1 MTKEYLSNEVKPVA
15 TNFGFMPVLAGKRYF
30 ISYKSEDSERV
41 GEITRRLNEMGVP
54 MWYDYGIEKGELWEK
69 EINRNIKDSE
79 AVIIFATKSLFAA
92 NDTWVRIEF
101 DVAKMY
107 GKKRYVV
114 WLDDLDPYEHPEDV
128 HDDMKIWYWN
138 VARLQGIKVAGKSVD
153 QIAWNIV
160 TEFHLI
166 QGRKPQPPSPSY
178 QPTAPKAEKPASVS
192 QSTNP
197 YKPSVPKLEL
207 KPASVSQPVSQ
218 PQPNPAVNSVPN
230 KTQPAAAKSVKHTP
244 LIVTVA
250 IVLVAAIVC
259 GIWARSNPANDST
272 ESVKPL
278 SELESVSVGDH
289 FTFGNYPQGANGEVQ
304 PIEWRVLAVR
314 DGKAFVISEKLLDC
328 VQYNESYI
336 NVTWETCTLRKWM
349 NDDFLNKAFTSNEQ
363 AEIANVTNQNPDNS
377 SYGTSGGNTTQDKI
391 FALSI
396 DEAGKYFG
404 NNDDRRAAPT
414 EYAIKNGAWTSDS
427 YSLSTGEKAGWWWLR
442 SPGGNTSVATSI
454 RTVTTS
460 LSISAVF
467 ARLFG

>member
-1 MTKEYLSNEVKPVA
+1 MA
-15 TNFGFMPVLAGKRYF
+15 TNFGFMPVLSGKRYF

-41 GEITRRLNEMGVP
+41 GEITRKLNEMGVP
-54 MWYDYGIEKGELWEK
+54 MWYDYGIEKGKRWSV
-69 EINRNIKDSE
+69 EINRNIEECE
-79 AVIIFATKSLFAA
+79 AFILFATKTLFAA
-92 NDTWVRIEF
+92 EDTWVRKEF
-101 DVAKMY
+101 RLADMSN
-107 GKKRYVV
+107 KKKYVV
-114 WLDDLDPYEHPEDV
+114 WLDDVNPYQNPQDV
-128 HDDMKIWYWN
+128 HSKLKDWYLD
-138 VARLQGIKVAGKSVD
+138 VEELQGIKMAGCSVD

-259 GIWARSNPANDST
+259 GIWARSNPAK
-272 ESVKPL
+272 SVKPL

-304 PIEWRVLAVR
+304 PIEWRVLDVQG
-314 DGKAFVISEKLLDC
+314 GKALVISEKLLDC
-328 VQYNESYI
+328 VQYNESYT

-363 AEIANVTNQNPDNS
+363 AEIATVTKYTPNNS

-414 EYAIKNGAWTSDS
+414 EYAIKNGAWTSDI

-442 SPGGNTSVATSI
+442 SPGNNYSSAASVNHSGGI
-454 RTVTTS
+454 NRLG
-460 LSISAVF
+460 LSVGFSKVAVRPAF
-467 ARLFG
+467 WLNLS